1 MDIFVLDLL
10 ILGKSL
16 SDYTNVFSPKEYG
29 KNDKIILKYFHTFQI
44 ENIYCIIYG
53 KYRRSKNP
61 KGSYIFEK
69 KI

>member
-16 SDYTNVFSPKEYG
+16 SDYTNVFFPKEYG
-29 KNDKIILKYFHTFQI
+29 KNDKIILKYFYKFQI
-44 ENIYCIIYG
+44 EKIYCIIYG
-53 KYRRSKNP
+53 KCRRSKNP

-69 KI
+69 KT